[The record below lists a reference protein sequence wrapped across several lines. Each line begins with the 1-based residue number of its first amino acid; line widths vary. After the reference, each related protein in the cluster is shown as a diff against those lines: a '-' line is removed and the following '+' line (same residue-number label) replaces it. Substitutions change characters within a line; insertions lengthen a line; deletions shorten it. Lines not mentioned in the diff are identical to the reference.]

1 MHRHTDTPASVPA
14 RGRRRWPWPRVWALA
29 LVTLRQGL
37 RMRLWILVPPA
48 VIVLVLADLSSPR
61 FDPVFEGVPAAVSTS
76 LLVMTVLAVVV
87 GIFFAT
93 SLIPGEMES
102 KVAYSVATK
111 PVTAAE
117 IVAGKV
123 LGMSLLLAMML
134 ALVGLGAYAYI
145 EVRASAI
152 RSMAARRLAELQ
164 PRATHPADLNALQA
178 VADRGPLMTYR
189 YHAATS
195 GPEAGIELGPD
206 WKGPR
211 DAQWVLAETGM
222 RLSWRLADAPL
233 RQWADAGPCR
243 LSFALLVEQSAAPA
257 EAAAASGTPAEKAQP
272 GAPAEEPPRVLVALQ
287 PADPE
292 LARNQT
298 ASAPTAPVFQDVFD
312 VPPSGE
318 LVVPL
323 AAAQAP
329 PVKGV
334 LNVPPE
340 GDLVLHVLAMKRGM
354 LAGVRPGSL
363 KILGPGGQE
372 HLVQA
377 APETGAAEMRRRVML
392 TGRSRTPRETASFRF
407 ADVRPERLGSGDTAF
422 EVGFSLDAWA
432 PPNVQAEGRITFTRA
447 DGRELAL
454 LFHPESHHST
464 LLYLDRAFWH
474 GGPLDVR
481 LECLTDEDY
490 FGLVADSLRLRPDGG
505 PYVLHFAQAAARVWL
520 FGTVLVAAGVLFS
533 TRLSW
538 FVSIL
543 SAIVFFVL
551 VGSRDFLV
559 RALSETAAHG
569 WLFGVKVKWLASLP
583 DMMRLLPGEAVIT
596 GQSVPLGELGAAL
609 GLAALTTA
617 VLLALGAWL
626 LRGREVAA

>member
-1 MHRHTDTPASVPA
+1 
-14 RGRRRWPWPRVWALA
+14 
-29 LVTLRQGL
+29 
-37 RMRLWILVPPA
+37 
-48 VIVLVLADLSSPR
+48 
-61 FDPVFEGVPAAVSTS
+61 
-76 LLVMTVLAVVV
+76 
-87 GIFFAT
+87 
-93 SLIPGEMES
+93 
-102 KVAYSVATK
+102 VATK

-123 LGMSLLLAMML
+123 LGMSLLLAIML
-134 ALVGLGAYAYI
+134 AFVALGAYAYI

-178 VADRGPLMTYR
+178 VAERGPLMTYR
-189 YHAATS
+189 YQAAVS

-222 RLSWRLADAPL
+222 RLSWRLADTPL
-233 RQWADAGPCR
+233 RQWAAAGPCR
-243 LSFALLVEQSAAPA
+243 LSLALLVEQSAPPA

-292 LARNQT
+292 SARNQA
-298 ASAPTAPVFQDVFD
+298 ASAPAAPVFQDVFD

-318 LVVPL
+318 LVVPV
-323 AAAQAP
+323 AAAEAP

-334 LNVPPE
+334 LNVPPQ
-340 GDLVLHVLAMKRGM
+340 GDLVLHLLAMKRGM
-354 LAGVRPGSL
+354 LVGVRPGSL

-392 TGRSRTPRETASFRF
+392 AGRSRTPRETASFRF
-407 ADVRPERLGSGDTAF
+407 AGVEPEWLGSGDTAF

-432 PPNVQAEGRITFTRA
+432 PPTVQAEGRITFTRA

-505 PYVLHFAQAAARVWL
+505 PYVLNFAKGVLRIWL
-520 FGTVLVAAGVLFS
+520 FGTVLVAAGTFFTS
-533 TRLSW
+533 RLSW

-543 SAIVFFVL
+543 ATAVFFL
-551 VGSRDFLV
+551 FAAGRDFIMAVGPFLWVITLLLALLVLGGIVHFLMLKKGLRWRERLV
-559 RALSETAAHG
+559 RALG
-569 WLFGVKVKWLASLP
+569 MVLLWFLLNWLFAVRWLRLAPLP
-583 DMMRLLPGEAVIT
+583 ELTWLLPGEGFIM
-596 GQSVPLGELGAAL
+596 GQAIPLSDV
-609 GLAALTTA
+609 GLALALALLTTG
-617 VLLALGAWL
+617 VLVASGAWL
-626 LRGREVAA
+626 LKGREVAA

>member
-1 MHRHTDTPASVPA
+1 MNRHTNNSESFQSP
-14 RGRRRWPWPRVWALA
+14 GRRRWPWPRIWALA
-29 LVTLRQGL
+29 LVALRQGL

-123 LGMSLLLAMML
+123 LGMSLLLAIML
-134 ALVGLGAYAYI
+134 AFVALGAYAYI

-152 RSMAARRLAELQ
+152 RSMAAGRLAELQ

-178 VADRGPLMTYR
+178 VAERGPLMTYR
-189 YHAATS
+189 YQAAVS

-222 RLSWRLADAPL
+222 RLSWRLADTPL
-233 RQWADAGPCR
+233 RQWAAAGPCR
-243 LSFALLVEQSAAPA
+243 LSLALLVEQSAAPA
-257 EAAAASGTPAEKAQP
+257 EAAAPSGTPSENAQP

-287 PADPE
+287 PAEPE
-292 LARNQT
+292 LARNQA
-298 ASAPTAPVFQDVFD
+298 ASAPAAPVFQDVFD
-312 VPPSGE
+312 VPPSGD
-318 LVVPL
+318 LVVPV
-323 AAAQAP
+323 AAAEAP

-340 GDLVLHVLAMKRGM
+340 GDLVLHLLAMKRGM

-363 KILGPGGQE
+363 KILRPGGRE

-392 TGRSRTPRETASFRF
+392 AGRSRTPRETALFHF
-407 ADVRPERLGSGDTAF
+407 AGVEPEWLGSGDTAF

-432 PPNVQAEGRITFTRA
+432 PPTVQAEGRITFTRA

-490 FGLVADSLRLRPDGG
+490 FGLVADSLRLRLDGG
-505 PYVLHFAQAAARVWL
+505 PYALHFAQATARVWL
-520 FGTVLVAAGVLFS
+520 FGTVLVAAGILFS

-543 SAIVFFVL
+543 SAIAFFVL
-551 VGSRDFLV
+551 VGSRDFLL

-569 WLFGVKVKWLASLP
+569 WQFGARLKWLASIP
-583 DMMRLLPGEAVIT
+583 DILRLLPGEGIIT
-596 GQSVPLGELGAAL
+596 GQSVPLGEMGAAL
-609 GLAALTTA
+609 GEAALTTA

>member
-1 MHRHTDTPASVPA
+1 MHRHTNTPESLSS

-87 GIFFAT
+87 GLFFAT
-93 SLIPGEMES
+93 SLIPGDMES

-123 LGMSLLLAMML
+123 LGMLLLLAIML

-152 RSMAARRLAELQ
+152 RSMAAGRLAELQ

-189 YHAATS
+189 YHAATA

-222 RLSWRLADAPL
+222 RLSWRLTDAPL
-233 RQWADAGPCR
+233 RQWAEAGPCR
-243 LSFALLVEQSAAPA
+243 LSLALLVEQSAAPA
-257 EAAAASGTPAEKAQP
+257 EAEAASGTPAEKAHP
-272 GAPAEEPPRVLVALQ
+272 GTPAEEPPRVLVALQ

-292 LARNQT
+292 LARNQA
-298 ASAPTAPVFQDVFD
+298 ASAPTAPVFQYVFD
-312 VPPSGE
+312 VPPSGA
-318 LVVPL
+318 LVVPV

-334 LNVPPE
+334 LNVPAE
-340 GDLVLHVLAMKRGM
+340 GDLVLHLLAMKRGM

-363 KILGPGGQE
+363 RILGPRGQE

-377 APETGAAEMRRRVML
+377 APEIGAAEMRRRVML
-392 TGRSRTPRETASFRF
+392 AGRSRTPRETASFRF
-407 ADVRPERLGSGDTAF
+407 DDVKSERLGSGDTAF

-432 PPNVQAEGRITFTRA
+432 PPNVQAEGRITFIRP

-490 FGLVADSLRLRPDGG
+490 FGLVADSLRLRLDGG
-505 PYVLHFAQAAARVWL
+505 PYVLNFVKATARVWL
-520 FGTVLVAAGVLFS
+520 FGIVLVAAGILFS

-543 SAIVFFVL
+543 TAIVFFVL
-551 VGSRDFLV
+551 VVSRDFLL

-569 WLFGVKVKWLASLP
+569 WQFGARLKWLASIP
-583 DMMRLLPGEAVIT
+583 DILRLLPDEAVIT
-596 GQSVPLGELGAAL
+596 GQSIPWGEMGAAL
-609 GLAALTTA
+609 GAAALAAA
-617 VLLALGAWL
+617 ALLVLGAWL